1 MKKLFLIVC
10 LGMLVFGCS
19 SIYKSNSNENNMNE
33 LGQMYELQVRNFAE
47 IPKSLL
53 ENIDRMGTDSTLI
66 LNEYEGRYLNFIFKV
81 DTLEF
86 NLVGKKVGFSRSKAD
101 YFRDTRE
108 RFYCNSTTVGCSGL
122 YIFDTT
128 QKTESGGYD
137 AAITYWSKFAIPIE
151 IVVERLKEKH

>member
-1 MKKLFLIVC
+1 MKKVFLIVC

-66 LNEYEGRYLNFIFKV
+66 LNEYEGRYLNLA
-81 DTLEF
+81 T
-86 NLVGKKVGFSRSKAD
+86 
-101 YFRDTRE
+101 
-108 RFYCNSTTVGCSGL
+108 
-122 YIFDTT
+122 
-128 QKTESGGYD
+128 
-137 AAITYWSKFAIPIE
+137 IPY
-151 IVVERLKEKH
+151 LH

>member
-53 ENIDRMGTDSTLI
+53 ENIDRM
-66 LNEYEGRYLNFIFKV
+66 
-81 DTLEF
+81 
-86 NLVGKKVGFSRSKAD
+86 
-101 YFRDTRE
+101 E
-108 RFYCNSTTVGCSGL
+108 R
-122 YIFDTT
+122 
-128 QKTESGGYD
+128 
-137 AAITYWSKFAIPIE
+137 
-151 IVVERLKEKH
+151 IVL